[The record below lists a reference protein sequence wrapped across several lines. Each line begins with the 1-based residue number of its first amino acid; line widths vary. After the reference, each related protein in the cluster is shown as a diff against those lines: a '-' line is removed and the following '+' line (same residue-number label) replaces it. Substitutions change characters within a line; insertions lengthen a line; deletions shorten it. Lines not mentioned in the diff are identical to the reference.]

1 MSTGIAQ
8 LNAIKTLDI
17 RQKVCYSGQMRM
29 ILIRICTIIEQS
41 LLVEPRAGLNIEQF
55 SASVPLIIAA
65 GQCNSRGRSS
75 WGSIRSTN
83 HGVCKGKWLVSS
95 KKYCLAASS
104 ARRASRRMELGWKCV
119 VRCTP
124 GLTRVHQGFLLRIF
138 SEKVLRI
145 SADTEKTYI
154 PHAHILC

>member
-1 MSTGIAQ
+1 MSTTIAQ
-8 LNAIKTLDI
+8 LTAIKTLDI

-29 ILIRICTIIEQS
+29 IIIRICTIIEQS
-41 LLVEPRAGLNIEQF
+41 LLSEPRAGLNIEQF

-65 GQCNSRGRSS
+65 GQCNSRRTLERSS
-75 WGSIRSTN
+75 WGSIRSAN

-124 GLTRVHQGFLLRIF
+124 GFTRAF
-138 SEKVLRI
+138 SWEFFQRKFREF